1 MHIRLPWLLLSLT
14 QTGIVVYCFGSGYNV
29 IVRGLLASG
38 VESTH
43 LGAVFNAAGV
53 LESIGALVAGP
64 LLAISFRVGLR
75 LEGIWIGLPFMAAAG
90 LFSVATV
97 MLFTLRLPA
106 P

>member
-1 MHIRLPWLLLSLT
+1 
-14 QTGIVVYCFGSGYNV
+14 
-29 IVRGLLASG
+29 VRGLLASV

-43 LGAVFNAAGV
+43 LGVVFNAAGI

-90 LFSVATV
+90 LFSIATV
-97 MLFTLRLPA
+97 ILFTLRLPSA
-106 P
+106 